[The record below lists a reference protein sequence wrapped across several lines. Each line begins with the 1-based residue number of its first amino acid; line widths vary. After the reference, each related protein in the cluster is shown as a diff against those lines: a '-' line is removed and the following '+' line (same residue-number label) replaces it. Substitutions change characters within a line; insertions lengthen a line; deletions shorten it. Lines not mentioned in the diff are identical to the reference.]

1 MDRVLGTPT
10 LESWIRH
17 RPWVA
22 DGLFAAMLAA
32 VVLPMTV
39 PAISGSSWSP
49 TLKILVMSAVALAH
63 ACVSLRRVAPV
74 AAFVLVSA
82 VMLLLLVVPDLDVAG
97 AEDTFAP
104 VLLPSTVVFSVVLYS
119 VAAWCDPR
127 TSRLALAGAGIG
139 SLLVLARLWGV
150 DYLTVTQPGLASRQD
165 PVRSL
170 LLFFA
175 LGVVAAVLLPW
186 GLGRY
191 RRLRAQYV
199 IELEERARREE
210 QDRIESA
217 RLAATEER
225 ARIAREMHDVVAH
238 SLSVM
243 VSQAE
248 GGRLMAQRDATV
260 AVPVLETVA
269 RVGQE
274 AMRDMRSLLQALHE
288 DEPPGTKTPQPGLG
302 ELPHL
307 LDRVRGAGLSV
318 SYAETGERLGLSGA
332 GELAAYR
339 VTQEALTNVL
349 KHAGGD
355 GSAQVRLDWQP
366 GRLCLT
372 VRNDPGSETPRTV
385 RGGRGVAG
393 MTERVA
399 VLGGRLTAGPVED
412 GAFMVSAAIPTLAY
426 AEEWSP

>member
-10 LESWIRH
+10 LESWTRR

-22 DGLFAAMLAA
+22 DGLFAALLAA

-39 PAISGSSWSP
+39 PAISGSSWSL
-49 TLKILVMSAVALAH
+49 TLKILVVSAVVLAH
-63 ACVSLRRVAPV
+63 ACVSVRRVAPV
-74 AAFVLVSA
+74 AAFVVVSA
-82 VMLLLLVVPDLDVAG
+82 VMLLLLVMPDLDVAG
-97 AEDTFAP
+97 AQDTFAP

-139 SLLVLARLWGV
+139 TLLVLARLSGV
-150 DYLTVTQPGLASRQD
+150 DYLTVTQPGFASRQD
-165 PVRSL
+165 PVRSV
-170 LLFFA
+170 LLFLA

-217 RLAATEER
+217 RHAATEER

-274 AMRDMRSLLQALHE
+274 AMRDMRSLLHALHE
-288 DEPPGTKTPQPGLG
+288 DEPPVIKTPQPGLG

-318 SYAETGERLGLSGA
+318 TYAETGDRLGLGGA

-372 VRNDPGSETPRTV
+372 IRNDPGRETPRPV
-385 RGGRGVAG
+385 SGGRGVSG

-412 GAFMVSAAIPTLAY
+412 GAFMVSAAIPTLAH
-426 AEEWSP
+426 AGERSP